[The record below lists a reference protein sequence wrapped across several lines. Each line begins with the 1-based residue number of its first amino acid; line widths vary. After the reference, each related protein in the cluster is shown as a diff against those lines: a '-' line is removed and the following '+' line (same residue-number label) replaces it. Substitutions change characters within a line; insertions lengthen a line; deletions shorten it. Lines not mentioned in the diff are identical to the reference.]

1 MLVALLSK
9 PWTKTKC
16 IGFGG
21 LLAHVYFYIRKY
33 REAEPT
39 PERAQR
45 FHIIH
50 HLMTSKKLG
59 KWLYLVGSFFI
70 IVNLCGLWI
79 YFEDP

>member
-9 PWTKTKC
+9 PWTKVIC

-21 LLAHVYFYIRKY
+21 LLAHVYFIIRKY
-33 REAEPT
+33 REAEPG

-59 KWLYLVGSFFI
+59 KMLYMVGSI
-70 IVNLCGLWI
+70 SIVLNLTGLYN